1 MPVDGKATLEIRVT
15 DAPPEGV
22 TKILL
27 TISQI
32 DVHKGGSSDD
42 AGWQSVVTGPVEFD
56 LVQVTGIEEVLG
68 NADLDPD
75 RYDQVRL
82 NVDSA
87 EVTFDDGS
95 VVDAKVPSGRLKV
108 VGGFTLEAGVATILT
123 LDFDADKSVVV
134 TGSKNVLIKPVIKLL
149 VRDRDETLAEAN

>member
-22 TKILL
+22 TEILL

-87 EVTFDDGS
+87 EATLI
-95 VVDAKVPSGRLKV
+95 PS
-108 VGGFTLEAGVATILT
+108 
-123 LDFDADKSVVV
+123 
-134 TGSKNVLIKPVIKLL
+134 
-149 VRDRDETLAEAN
+149 